1 MSTQG
6 YPQDAHTFTTENMWF
21 PLTTE
26 RRVHVAMDTALT
38 GNTDARIHVIGY
50 R

>member
-1 MSTQG
+1 MTTTG
-6 YPQDAHTFTTENMWF
+6 FPQTAHTFTTENMWF

-26 RRVHVAMDTALT
+26 RKVHVVVDTALT
-38 GNTDARIHVIGY
+38 GNTVAKIHVIGY